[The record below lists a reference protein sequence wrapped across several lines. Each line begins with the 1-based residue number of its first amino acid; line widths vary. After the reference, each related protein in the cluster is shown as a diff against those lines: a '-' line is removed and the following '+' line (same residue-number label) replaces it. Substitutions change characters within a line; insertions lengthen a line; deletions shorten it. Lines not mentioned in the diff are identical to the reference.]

1 MPAFTSWARPSGRRL
16 GGAWM
21 FMAGPKMRRA
31 TAMVH
36 TCSSS
41 DGSAASAMRVP
52 GLARKFWMMIS
63 WMWPWRSCR
72 SRMASSAS
80 MRSARVSPMPIR
92 MPLVNGTRARPA
104 ASSVASRTAGTLS
117 GEPKCGPPRRE
128 SRSDAVSSM
137 MPCDTDTLRR
147 RVSQASSITPGLRC
161 GNRPVSFSTSAADDS
176 R

>member
-1 MPAFTSWARPSGRRL
+1 
-16 GGAWM
+16 
-21 FMAGPKMRRA
+21 
-31 TAMVH
+31 MVQ

-41 DGSAASAMRVP
+41 EGSAAPAMRVP

-63 WMWPWRSCR
+63 WMWPWRSCT

-92 MPLVNGTRARPA
+92 MPVVNGTRARPA

-137 MPCDTDTLRR
+137 MPCETDTLRR